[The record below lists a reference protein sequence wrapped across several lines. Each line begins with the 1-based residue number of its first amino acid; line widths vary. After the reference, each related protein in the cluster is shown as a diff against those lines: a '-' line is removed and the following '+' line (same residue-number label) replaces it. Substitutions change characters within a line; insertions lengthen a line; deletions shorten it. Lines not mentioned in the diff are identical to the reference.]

1 MKLHNWSSSINYTIG
16 ALLGLVIECHPK
28 KLNIVDIIINAKLL
42 RFDTVIHL
50 TKKISPILSILATV
64 FVTATASNLFIDTGG
79 NLAAP
84 SLLRYTGSSHT
95 RFRTLSRAHLT
106 VRYRWRPL
114 EVWWCWIGLK
124 KVLQRHSGAAV
135 KLLVKFS
142 LSSSRQNL
150 RTCFLKSSFLLETPQ
165 ITRALGRFFADFR
178 SVWPGTIQPKTML
191 CNIGR
196 VSPNYSC
203 LMANRE

>member
-1 MKLHNWSSSINYTIG
+1 MKLHNWSSSRSRNRMPPRKTEYPWYHNKCEV
-16 ALLGLVIECHPK
+16 AP
-28 KLNIVDIIINAKLL
+28 L
-42 RFDTVIHL
+42 RYRDPSE
-50 TKKISPILSILATV
+50 KEMSPILSILATV

-114 EVWWCWIGLK
+114 EVWWCWIGFK
-124 KVLQRHSGAAV
+124 KVLQRHSAAV

-165 ITRALGRFFADFR
+165 ITRALGRFLPIFGPFDQEQSNQKLCSAILGECR
-178 SVWPGTIQPKTML
+178 LITVVWWPIESNATPVQFF
-191 CNIGR
+191 
-196 VSPNYSC
+196 
-203 LMANRE
+203 